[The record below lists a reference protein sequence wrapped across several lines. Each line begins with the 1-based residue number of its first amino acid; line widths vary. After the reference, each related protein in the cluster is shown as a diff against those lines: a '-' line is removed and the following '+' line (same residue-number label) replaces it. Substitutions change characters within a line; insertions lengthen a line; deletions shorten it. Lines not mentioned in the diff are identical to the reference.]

1 MNIEQI
7 FSKKLTR
14 DINGVVKA
22 EQKDNDSVYIELD
35 EYVVTQELNRHFR
48 AFFEAYVQSVDNSGS
63 EMSGK
68 VGVWISGFFGSGKSH
83 FLKILSYLL
92 ENKSV
97 EKDGEGR
104 QAFDFFKDKI
114 TDAKLL
120 ADIKKSVGKDTD
132 VILFNIDSRANTE
145 DRENAILKV
154 FLKVFNERVG
164 YCADFPHIAHLERE
178 LDKRG
183 QYQSFKDKFA
193 ELTMSTWEEERD
205 AYDFYRDELSEA
217 LAHASDQ
224 STESAKDWVQQIES
238 NFPLDIQNFCKW
250 VNDYL
255 DSSGDRNLLF
265 MVDEVGQFIGKNTQ
279 MMLKLQTITENL
291 GTACNGRAWVVVTS
305 QADIDAA
312 IGGMSKGD
320 GEDFSK
326 IQGRFSTRLQL
337 SSSNTSEVIQKRL
350 LSKTD
355 EASEILTEVFAQ
367 KGDILRNQLTFDK
380 TTTAVLKG
388 YTDTQSFV
396 DNYPFVPYH
405 YTLVQKV
412 FESIRTKGATGKH
425 LAMGERSLL
434 DAFQSAAK
442 QMKDNEL
449 DVLIPFYSF
458 YAPIESFLEPAIKR
472 TIDQACELESLTEF
486 DRNILKTLFLIRYVD
501 VVKSTLDNLVTLS
514 IDRIDADK
522 IALRKQIEDS
532 LNRLERQLLIARNND
547 VFIFLTNEEKE
558 IENEIRQTDFEISE
572 VSNKL
577 SAIVFNDIL
586 KNNRTY
592 RYPVNKQDFMVS
604 RFCNGHP
611 KDGTTLED
619 LVIKVVSPLDSHYD
633 SFSHEQACIEHTL
646 KDNGSVLVKLGEHKR
661 LWDDLIVFIKTDRFL
676 KQNSGQRPEQEH
688 LLREKQM
695 ENMAREKRLKMD
707 FEALFAEAD
716 IYAIGTKL
724 PKKSSTPST
733 IVEESYK
740 YIVENTFAKLNL
752 LNVTPGEVLPE
763 LQKVLVADNVA
774 QLGLDLQA
782 DECNPEATR
791 EIEQYVTFK
800 IERNEAVYLSDI
812 VTHFGKRPYG
822 WPVNEILLL
831 VARLGLAGKI
841 SFSIQ
846 GSDLAL
852 NRAYEPFNSVRKR
865 GDIRVNRIRQ
875 VNENQIKK
883 AAVLVK
889 DLFSKTF
896 TGSGE
901 KELYELVKNE
911 LIDWNEELKSFR
923 TKSQTGQF
931 PGKPE
936 IDSGLALVAGILE
949 KKSSFDLIERFLQDA
964 DELES
969 FVEDFEDLDDFYNSQ
984 FQTWQALAAALNET
998 FKANLPALEKESQA
1012 SKALEELKLIY
1023 NMSAPYG
1030 HMRRIKPLIEQ
1041 VDKVNLALIKER
1053 RTHALERV
1061 DERIERINQALAE
1074 ASATADIKNKALR
1087 PLQVCRERIQDT
1099 PSIPQIFSEQME
1111 ADECE
1116 ESANELLNAFIADQR
1131 QLAEAEMRRR
1141 ILEQK
1146 KQQAEAEKEGKVPP
1160 QPTPKPVMPAPVAK
1174 LTVTIDPREAIA
1186 KSVPNG
1192 FIESRAEVDAY
1203 LSVLREQLIA
1213 AVEAG
1218 ERVRIK

>member
-7 FSKKLTR
+7 FSKQLTR

-22 EQKDNDSVYIELD
+22 EQKDNDSIYIELD
-35 EYVVTQELNRHFR
+35 EYVITQELNRHFR
-48 AFFEAYVQSVDNSGS
+48 AFFAAYAPSVDHNGS
-63 EMSGK
+63 AMSGK

-92 ENKSV
+92 ENKLV

-114 TDAKLL
+114 ADTALL
-120 ADIKKSVGKDTD
+120 ADIKKSVSKDTD

-178 LDKRG
+178 LDKRD
-183 QYQSFKDKFA
+183 QYDSFKTKFA
-193 ELTMSTWEEERD
+193 ELTLSTWEEERD

-224 STESAKDWVQQIES
+224 SKESAKHWVQQIEN

-279 MMLKLQTITENL
+279 MMLKLQTITEDL
-291 GTACNGRAWVVVTS
+291 GTYCGGRAWVVVTS

-320 GEDFSK
+320 GQDFSK
-326 IQGRFSTRLQL
+326 IQGRFNTRLQL

-355 EASEILTEVFAQ
+355 KANEQLTDIFAE

-380 TTTAVLKG
+380 TTTADLKG
-388 YTDTQSFV
+388 YTDSLSFV

-405 YTLVQKV
+405 YNLVQKV
-412 FESIRTKGATGKH
+412 FESIRVKGASGKN

-442 QMKDNEL
+442 QMKNNEL
-449 DVLIPFYSF
+449 DVLVPFHSF

-472 TIDQACELESLTEF
+472 TIDQACESELLTKF
-486 DRNILKTLFLIRYVD
+486 DQNILKTLFLIRYVD

-522 IALRKQIEDS
+522 IKLRKQIEES
-532 LNRLERQLLIARNND
+532 LNRLEKQLLIARNND

-558 IENEIRQTDFEISE
+558 IENEIRQTDFEMSE

-577 SAIVFNDIL
+577 STIVFNDIL

-592 RYPVNKQDFMVS
+592 RYPINKQDFMVS

-633 SFSHEQACIEHTL
+633 NFSHEQACIEHSL
-646 KDNGSVLVKLGEHKR
+646 KDNGSVLIKLDEDQR
-661 LWDDLIVFIKTDRFL
+661 LWDDLTVFIKTDRFL

-695 ENMAREKRLKMD
+695 ENMAREKRLKVG
-707 FEALFAEAD
+707 FEALFAEASV
-716 IYAIGTKL
+716 YAIGTKM
-724 PKKSSTPST
+724 PKKSVTPSV

-763 LQKVLVADNVA
+763 LQKVLAADNVA

-782 DECNPEATR
+782 DECNPDATR
-791 EIEQYVTFK
+791 EVEQYVSFR
-800 IERNEAVYLSDI
+800 IERNEPVYLSDI

-831 VARLGLAGKI
+831 VARLGLAGKLA
-841 SFSIQ
+841 FSLQ

-865 GDIRVNRIRQ
+865 GDIRVNKIRQ
-875 VNENQIKK
+875 VNDSQVKK
-883 AAVLVK
+883 ASNLVK

-896 TGSGE
+896 IGSGE
-901 KELYELVKNE
+901 KELYELIKQALEN
-911 LIDWNEELKSFR
+911 WNEALKSFR
-923 TKSQTGQF
+923 TKSQTGHF
-931 PGKPE
+931 PGKPQ
-936 IDSGLALVAGILE
+936 INDGLVLVAGILE
-949 KKSSFDLIERFLQDA
+949 KKSSFEFIERFLQDA
-964 DELES
+964 KALES
-969 FVEDFEDLDDFYNSQ
+969 FVEKFEDLDGFYNSQ
-984 FQTWQALAAALNET
+984 FQIWQSLSTALNES
-998 FKANLPALEKESQA
+998 FKANLHALEKDPQA
-1012 SKALEELKLIY
+1012 SKALQELKSIY
-1023 NMSAPYG
+1023 DMPAPYDQ
-1030 HMRRIKPLIEQ
+1030 MRRISPLIEQ
-1041 VDKVNLALIKER
+1041 VNKINLALVEDKR
-1053 RTHALERV
+1053 AHALIRV

-1074 ASATADIKNKALR
+1074 ASAPADISNKALR
-1087 PLQVCRERIQDT
+1087 PLQLCRERIEKT
-1099 PSIPQIFSEQME
+1099 NSIPQIFSEQSE
-1111 ADECE
+1111 AGDHE
-1116 ESANELLNAFIADQR
+1116 ENANELLNDFIEQQRKQVENEQR
-1131 QLAEAEMRRR
+1131 QRA
-1141 ILEQK
+1141 LEYER
-1146 KQQAEAEKEGKVPP
+1146 QQAEAEKAGKTVP
-1160 QPTPKPVMPAPVAK
+1160 QSIPKPVIPAPVAK
-1174 LTVTIDPREAIA
+1174 RTVTIDPKNIM
-1186 KSVPNG
+1186 KHSISG
-1192 FIESRAEVDAY
+1192 DFIESTAEVDDY
-1203 LSVLREQLIA
+1203 LCALKEQLIA
-1213 AVEAG
+1213 AVKAG
-1218 ERVRIK
+1218 DRVRIK

>member
-7 FSKKLTR
+7 FSKQLTR

-22 EQKDNDSVYIELD
+22 EQKDNDSIYVELD
-35 EYVVTQELNRHFR
+35 EYVITQELNRHFR
-48 AFFEAYVQSVDNSGS
+48 AFFAAYAPSVDHSGS
-63 EMSGK
+63 AMSGK

-114 TDAKLL
+114 TDTALL
-120 ADIKKSVGKDTD
+120 ADMKKSVSKDTD

-178 LDKRG
+178 LDKRD
-183 QYQSFKDKFA
+183 QYDSFKAKFA
-193 ELTMSTWEEERD
+193 ELTLSTWEEERD

-224 STESAKDWVQQIES
+224 SKESAKHWVQQIEN

-279 MMLKLQTITENL
+279 MMLKLQTITEDL
-291 GTACNGRAWVVVTS
+291 GTYCGGRAWVVVTS

-320 GEDFSK
+320 GQDFSK
-326 IQGRFSTRLQL
+326 IQGRFNTRLQL

-355 EASEILTEVFAQ
+355 KAHELLTDIFTE

-380 TTTAVLKG
+380 TTTADLKS
-388 YTDTQSFV
+388 YTDSSSFV

-405 YTLVQKV
+405 YNLVQKV
-412 FESIRTKGATGKH
+412 FESIRVKGASGKH

-449 DVLIPFYSF
+449 DVLIPFHNFYS
-458 YAPIESFLEPAIKR
+458 PVESFLEPAIKR
-472 TIDQACELESLTEF
+472 TIDNACGLESLTKF
-486 DRNILKTLFLIRYVD
+486 DQNILKTLFLIRYVD

-514 IDRIDADK
+514 IDCIDADK
-522 IALRKQIEDS
+522 IKLRKKIEES
-532 LNRLERQLLIARNND
+532 LNRLEKQLLIARNND

-558 IENEIRQTDFEISE
+558 IENEIRQTDFEMSE

-577 SAIVFNDIL
+577 STIVFNDIL

-592 RYPVNKQDFMVS
+592 RYPINKQDFMVS

-611 KDGTTLED
+611 KDGTNLED

-633 SFSHEQACIEHTL
+633 SFSHEQACIEHSL
-646 KDNGSVLVKLGEHKR
+646 KDNGSVLIKLDEDQR
-661 LWDDLIVFIKTDRFL
+661 LWDDLTVFIKTDRFL

-695 ENMAREKRLKMD
+695 ENMAREKRLKVGL
-707 FEALFAEAD
+707 EALFAEASV
-716 IYAIGTKL
+716 YAIGTKM
-724 PKKSSTPST
+724 PKKSVTPSV

-782 DECNPEATR
+782 DECNPDATR
-791 EIEQYVTFK
+791 EVEQYVSFR
-800 IERNEAVYLSDI
+800 IERNEPVYLSDI

-831 VARLGLAGKI
+831 VARLGLAGKLA
-841 SFSIQ
+841 FSLQ

-865 GDIRVNRIRQ
+865 GDIRVNKIRQ
-875 VNENQIKK
+875 VNNSQVKK
-883 AAVLVK
+883 ASNLVK

-896 TGSGE
+896 IGSGE
-901 KELYELVKNE
+901 KELYELIKQALEN
-911 LIDWNEELKSFR
+911 WNEALKSFR
-923 TKSQTGQF
+923 TKSQTGHF
-931 PGKPE
+931 PGKPQ
-936 IDSGLALVAGILE
+936 INDGLVLVAGILE
-949 KKSSFDLIERFLQDA
+949 KKLSFEFIERFLQDA
-964 DELES
+964 DALES
-969 FVEDFEDLDDFYNSQ
+969 FVEKFEDLDDFYNSQ
-984 FQTWQALAAALNET
+984 FQIWQSLSTALNER
-998 FKANLPALEKESQA
+998 FKANLHALEKDPQA
-1012 SKALEELKLIY
+1012 SKALKDLKSIY
-1023 NMSAPYG
+1023 DMPAPYG
-1030 HMRRIKPLIEQ
+1030 QMRRISPLIEQ
-1041 VDKVNLALIKER
+1041 VNKINLALVEDKR
-1053 RTHALERV
+1053 AHALIRV

-1074 ASATADIKNKALR
+1074 ASAPADISNKALR
-1087 PLQVCRERIQDT
+1087 PLQLCRERIEKT
-1099 PSIPQIFSEQME
+1099 NSIPQIFSEQME
-1111 ADECE
+1111 AGDYE
-1116 ESANELLNAFIADQR
+1116 ESANELLNDFIEQQRKQVENEQR
-1131 QLAEAEMRRR
+1131 QRA
-1141 ILEQK
+1141 LEYQR
-1146 KQQAEAEKEGKVPP
+1146 QQAEAAKEGKTVP
-1160 QPTPKPVMPAPVAK
+1160 QSVPKPVIPAPVAK
-1174 LTVTIDPREAIA
+1174 RTVTIDPKEVMTR
-1186 KSVPNG
+1186 SVSG
-1192 FIESRAEVDAY
+1192 DFIESTAEVDDY
-1203 LSVLREQLIA
+1203 LYALREQLIA
-1213 AVEAG
+1213 VVKAG
-1218 ERVRIK
+1218 DRVRIK

>member
-7 FSKKLTR
+7 FSKQLTR

-22 EQKDNDSVYIELD
+22 EQKDNDSIYVELD
-35 EYVVTQELNRHFR
+35 EYVITQELNRHFR
-48 AFFEAYVQSVDNSGS
+48 AFFAAYAPSVDHSGS
-63 EMSGK
+63 AMSGK

-114 TDAKLL
+114 TDTALL
-120 ADIKKSVGKDTD
+120 ADIKKSVSKDTD

-178 LDKRG
+178 LDKRD
-183 QYQSFKDKFA
+183 QYDSFKTKFA
-193 ELTMSTWEEERD
+193 ELTLSTWEEERD

-224 STESAKDWVQQIES
+224 SKESAKHWVQQIEN

-279 MMLKLQTITENL
+279 MMLKLQTITEDL
-291 GTACNGRAWVVVTS
+291 GTYCGGRAWVVVTS

-320 GEDFSK
+320 GQDFSK
-326 IQGRFSTRLQL
+326 IQGRFNTRLQL

-355 EASEILTEVFAQ
+355 KAHELLTDIFAE
-367 KGDILRNQLTFDK
+367 KGDIIRNQLTFDK
-380 TTTAVLKG
+380 TTTADLKS
-388 YTDTQSFV
+388 YTDSSSFV

-405 YTLVQKV
+405 YNLVQKV
-412 FESIRTKGATGKH
+412 FESIRVKGASGKH

-449 DVLIPFYSF
+449 DILIPFHSF
-458 YAPIESFLEPAIKR
+458 YAPVESFLEPAIKR
-472 TIDQACELESLTEF
+472 TIDNACGLESLTKF
-486 DRNILKTLFLIRYVD
+486 DQNILKTLFLIRYVD

-522 IALRKQIEDS
+522 IKLRKQIEDS
-532 LNRLERQLLIARNND
+532 LNRLENQLLIARNND

-558 IENEIRQTDFEISE
+558 IENEIRQTGFEMSE

-577 SAIVFNDIL
+577 STIVFNDIL

-592 RYPVNKQDFMVS
+592 RYPINKQDFLVS

-633 SFSHEQACIEHTL
+633 SFSHEQACIDHSL
-646 KDNGSVLVKLGEHKR
+646 KDNGSVLIKLGEDQR
-661 LWDDLIVFIKTDRFL
+661 LWDDLTVFIKTDRFL
-676 KQNSGQRPEQEH
+676 FQNSGQRPEQEH

-695 ENMAREKRLKMD
+695 ENMAREKRLKVG
-707 FEALFAEAD
+707 FEALFAEASV
-716 IYAIGTKL
+716 YAIGTKML
-724 PKKSSTPST
+724 KKSVTPSV

-740 YIVENTFAKLNL
+740 YIVENTFAKLNF

-782 DECNPEATR
+782 DECNPDATR
-791 EIEQYVTFK
+791 EVEQYVSFR
-800 IERNEAVYLSDI
+800 IERNESVYLSDI

-831 VARLGLAGKI
+831 VARLGLAGKLA
-841 SFSIQ
+841 FSLQ

-865 GDIRVNRIRQ
+865 GDIRVNKIRQ
-875 VNENQIKK
+875 VNDSQVKK
-883 AAVLVK
+883 ASNLVK

-896 TGSGE
+896 IGSGE
-901 KELYELVKNE
+901 KELYELIKQALEN
-911 LIDWNEELKSFR
+911 WNEALKSFR
-923 TKSQTGQF
+923 TKSQTGHF
-931 PGKPE
+931 PGKPQ
-936 IDSGLALVAGILE
+936 INDGLVLVAGILE
-949 KKSSFDLIERFLQDA
+949 KKSSFEFIERFLQDA
-964 DELES
+964 DSLES
-969 FVEDFEDLDDFYNSQ
+969 FVEKFEDLDDFYNSQ
-984 FQTWQALAAALNET
+984 FQIWQSLSTALNER
-998 FKANLPALEKESQA
+998 FKANLHALEKDPQA
-1012 SKALEELKLIY
+1012 SKALQELKSIY
-1023 NMSAPYG
+1023 DMPAPYG
-1030 HMRRIKPLIEQ
+1030 QMRRISPLIEQ
-1041 VDKVNLALIKER
+1041 VNKINLALVEDKR
-1053 RTHALERV
+1053 AHALIRV

-1074 ASATADIKNKALR
+1074 ASAPADISNKALR
-1087 PLQVCRERIQDT
+1087 PLQLCRERIEKT
-1099 PSIPQIFSEQME
+1099 NSIPQIFSEQSE
-1111 ADECE
+1111 AGDHE
-1116 ESANELLNAFIADQR
+1116 ENANELLNDFIEQQRKQVENEQR
-1131 QLAEAEMRRR
+1131 QRA
-1141 ILEQK
+1141 LEYER
-1146 KQQAEAEKEGKVPP
+1146 QQAEAEKAGKTVP
-1160 QPTPKPVMPAPVAK
+1160 QSIPKPVIPAPVAK
-1174 LTVTIDPREAIA
+1174 RTVTIDPKNIM
-1186 KSVPNG
+1186 KHSISG
-1192 FIESRAEVDAY
+1192 DFIESTAEVDDY
-1203 LSVLREQLIA
+1203 LCALKEQLIA
-1213 AVEAG
+1213 AVKAG
-1218 ERVRIK
+1218 DRVRIK